1 MQKFGGCSRHK
12 CSDIVFGRRRGRA
25 DDQYRGTSSFFN
37 QAWQEDFTL
46 KAVIATDHLMKTSGG
61 FQSTPEVVQTAVHS
75 VMMFTTS
82 QKMQI
87 FIWMF
92 RTLWTHP
99 AGSKELSDPP
109 AGTVNVFQS
118 LLGHCNL
125 GYHQTHIRSA
135 WLTPH
140 STKATAFVSS
150 LESTDGKLQMI
161 RRQISNNKEFSSSVL
176 RHRGQRLA
184 NTSLKE
190 TTTLNFQRLLTNA
203 AWRPDNKGT
212 LRLKTSAG
220 LQTWFH
226 Q

>member
-1 MQKFGGCSRHK
+1 MQRHRLWSASRPRWWSVQRHVLLFQP
-12 CSDIVFGRRRGRA
+12 SMTRRLHSE
-25 DDQYRGTSSFFN
+25 SSHSNRSFN
-37 QAWQEDFTL
+37 EDFRW
-46 KAVIATDHLMKTSGG
+46 IPIHSR
-61 FQSTPEVVQTAVHS
+61 VVQTAVHS

-161 RRQISNNKEFSSSVL
+161 RRQISNNKDFSSSVL